1 MKKLAVLLLAFAPL
15 LCSAAGKSASATM
28 QVSFTV
34 TEACTVQ
41 SSGKATQ
48 VNCAFETPYQLQAKP
63 AAAQPATTTA
73 ATTAGNAVADGEPVV
88 VYF

>member
-1 MKKLAVLLLAFAPL
+1 MKKFAILLLAFAPL

-34 TEACTVQ
+34 TESCTVQ
-41 SSGKATQ
+41 SSGKSAQ
-48 VNCAFETPYQLQAKP
+48 VNCAFETPFQLQAKP
-63 AAAQPATTTA
+63 AVATPATTDAARTA
-73 ATTAGNAVADGEPVV
+73 SPAADGEPVV